1 MEGMRRGRGGQ
12 PGRGQAGSRAPSQ
25 PEQEALGNTAA
36 SPWGLGRAPSSLCP
50 PSCPGGRGETLGA
63 SPDPELREGKV
74 TGRDL
79 LFSTWPPKLVPPAP
93 SPSFKPEIRPR
104 KDLEII

>member
-1 MEGMRRGRGGQ
+1 M
-12 PGRGQAGSRAPSQ
+12 
-25 PEQEALGNTAA
+25 
-36 SPWGLGRAPSSLCP
+36 
-50 PSCPGGRGETLGA
+50 GA